1 MQLVS
6 QAVGGFAPTAN
17 EAQHVIGELVH
28 IAVRGGALDEGEGVI
43 HVCLVRGG
51 GGAVPEA
58 VVHSGG
64 KQRCGRCG
72 RRIRLGG
79 GGVVWLAQVVEMNV
93 DRAKVGRSAVKVER
107 NLVRGALVLRLLLR
121 GLRRCH

>member
-1 MQLVS
+1 MDV
-6 QAVGGFAPTAN
+6 AM
-17 EAQHVIGELVH
+17 
-28 IAVRGGALDEGEGVI
+28 RGGALDEGEVLI

-58 VVHSGG
+58 VVHNGG
-64 KQRCGRCG
+64 KQRCG
-72 RRIRLGG
+72 RLGG

-93 DRAKVGRSAVKVER
+93 DRAKARRSAVQVER
-107 NLVRGALVLRLLLR
+107 NLVRGALVLRLLLC